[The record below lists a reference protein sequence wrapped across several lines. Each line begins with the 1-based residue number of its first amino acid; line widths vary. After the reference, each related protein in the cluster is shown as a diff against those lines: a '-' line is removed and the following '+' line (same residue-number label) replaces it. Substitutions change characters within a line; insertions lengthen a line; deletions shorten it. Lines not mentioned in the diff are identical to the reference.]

1 MAVPSEDT
9 PQKDPRI
16 QPSMHAPRATA
27 HSRISLTV
35 VEGLSAEDID
45 AAGLDDWRKLAQALH
60 GRWATD
66 DLSAAAD
73 FLAECHGSADQI
85 LEVRLRPSWIELRLA
100 TYVGRW
106 IVTEADVAAAHRISD
121 VARRRG
127 LRPEPSSVLQVEI
140 GLDSARISLE
150 GPFWSALLNGAT
162 GNFDHGE
169 IVDADSRFPNMW
181 FQSTDPHPTP
191 RQRFHLDVW
200 LAPEIAEQRIKAAV
214 AAGGRIVADEESP
227 SYTVL
232 ADPEE
237 NRVCVCTYLG
247 R

>member
-1 MAVPSEDT
+1 
-9 PQKDPRI
+9 
-16 QPSMHAPRATA
+16 
-27 HSRISLTV
+27 
-35 VEGLSAEDID
+35 
-45 AAGLDDWRKLAQALH
+45 
-60 GRWATD
+60 
-66 DLSAAAD
+66 
-73 FLAECHGSADQI
+73 
-85 LEVRLRPSWIELRLA
+85 
-100 TYVGRW
+100 
-106 IVTEADVAAAHRISD
+106 
-121 VARRRG
+121 
-127 LRPEPSSVLQVEI
+127 
-140 GLDSARISLE
+140 
-150 GPFWSALLNGAT
+150 
-162 GNFDHGE
+162 
-169 IVDADSRFPNMW
+169 MW